1 MMNSSSTTIN
11 RALDFLRHAF
21 IAAASCAVGGV
32 VGYSAFVG
40 IYSLHLARLPRVD
53 ELAPPAVVPSFGAAI
68 GAIFGV
74 GLQACVGAV
83 RRPGLWAIGFLVAG
97 GIAAPIAFIAL
108 VTYAMSGRPY

>member
-1 MMNSSSTTIN
+1 MSNTTTTFVT
-11 RALDFLRHAF
+11 RAVVFFRDALSA
-21 IAAASCAVGGV
+21 IISCAMGSVA
-32 VGYSAFVG
+32 GYWAFLG
-40 IYSLHLARLPRVD
+40 LYSLHEGALPRLD
-53 ELAPPAVVPSFGAAI
+53 EFMPPAVVPSFGAAM